1 MGEVDHLLP
10 RDAAWRHA
18 HAFALDAMIATQQQ
32 VTGVGETR
40 LQCLLYQAYLQGQL
54 LQSAQ
59 RTFGFVQVVYLR
71 LNLWGQA
78 FIYGMYCE

>member
-1 MGEVDHLLP
+1 MSKIDHLLP
-10 RDAAWRHA
+10 GHLAWRHA
-18 HAFALDAMIATQQQ
+18 HPLALYAVVATQQQ
-32 VTGVGETR
+32 MAGVGETR